1 MAPATDNCVPVLS
14 ETRPNYRVVAFALDL
29 TGKKLIDEI
38 CHISA
43 CHEDGSS
50 FDQYIMTYR
59 DISRSS
65 IRSHGI
71 RIFTMLGKYR
81 VLKDTTTMKSIH
93 TKSEY
98 SALNDWIQWLSEQK
112 GSSEGVVLAY
122 HDNGMSKVT
131 PFLMEALERYKL
143 TDEFFKYVKGFVNCC
158 NIASSHPDV
167 KGRSLALRSLARR
180 LLGEEKEGDPG
191 KEKEVESDDQGTK
204 SETEEKKP
212 EQEIEEVKKES
223 DLNKGKPRESRA
235 RRGRRASRDKSGPRD
250 KEREKLTVLQS
261 AKFRALTTYKLL
273 QKFTNVET
281 NLFEDEIIK
290 HLTGRDEE
298 EKNLTKQR
306 ELAQKVR
313 SLRPIFVGHI
323 RTSPKDRSRA
333 VLLRRYL
340 IEAEM
345 DYETLKDAY
354 ESGSTDAIVT
364 IVESTQAKKRKQHQD
379 ELVELIVNHFQ
390 GDPKK
395 DVNSNDVKPGLD
407 GAGDHADTAG
417 SSTESDSEEFEE
429 ATADNN

>member
-1 MAPATDNCVPVLS
+1 MAPATDNSVPVLS
-14 ETRPNYRVVAFALDL
+14 ESRPIYRVVAFALDL

-43 CHEDGSS
+43 CHEDGAS

-98 SALNDWIQWLSEQK
+98 SALNDFIEWLSQQK
-112 GSSEGVVLAY
+112 GNSEGVVLAY
-122 HDNGMSKVT
+122 HDNGLSKVT

-143 TDEFFKYVKGFVNCC
+143 TDEFFKSVKGFVNCC

-180 LLGEEKEGDPG
+180 LLGEEKEFETA
-191 KEKEVESDDQGTK
+191 KEKEPESEDQNVK
-204 SETEEKKP
+204 SEKEEKKP
-212 EQEIEEVKKES
+212 QIEDVKELDVSKEKSKEIS
-223 DLNKGKPRESRA
+223 TTS

-250 KEREKLTVLQS
+250 KEREKLTVMQS

-273 QKFTNVET
+273 QKFTTVET
-281 NLFEDEIIK
+281 NIFEDEIIK

-298 EKNLTKQR
+298 DKNLTKQR

-340 IEAEM
+340 IEAEL
-345 DYETLKDAY
+345 DYETLKNAY
-354 ESGSTDAIVT
+354 ETGSTDAIVT
-364 IVESTQAKKRKQHQD
+364 IVEKTSAKKRKQHQD
-379 ELVELIVNHFQ
+379 ELVELIVSHFR
-390 GDPKK
+390 GDPQK
-395 DVNSNDVKPGLD
+395 DVNSNDVKPGVD
-407 GAGDHADTAG
+407 GAGDHADTG

-429 ATADNN
+429 ANADN